1 MELVELIACWPPE
14 TSDAAL
20 LASRIMRTTLNLDA
34 SLLEELRRRGARE
47 GKSLG
52 EVASEALARGLAGGA
67 PAAAAPLGWTSRD
80 LGEPYVDLEDKEA
93 LHAALDGRR

>member
-1 MELVELIACWPPE
+1 MGVWGL
-14 TSDAAL
+14 AAG
-20 LASRIMRTTLNLDA
+20 SV
-34 SLLEELRRRGARE
+34 
-47 GKSLG
+47 G